1 MKRRALVTGGTAGI
15 GAAIAEALAAEGVEV
30 IVVDVVPDKVK
41 IYGETTGRAA
51 YVMDVADFDQ
61 VEQALADIESKHGP
75 IDILV
80 NNAGITRDGMVHKMC
95 RRTQW
100 SAVIDVNLSSVFN
113 TVRLLA
119 PGMRERGWGRIVNI
133 SSMNGQKGQAG
144 QANYAAAK
152 AGMIGLTKSI
162 AQEMAA
168 KGVTANCVAPGFI
181 LTEMTKAMRPDVLA
195 SEAAKIP
202 VGRMG
207 TPDDIAATVAFLTSE
222 KAGFITGQVIAVNGG
237 QYM

>member
-1 MKRRALVTGGTAGI
+1 MKRTALVTGGTAGI

-41 IYGETTGRAA
+41 TYAETTGRAA

-61 VEQALADIESKHGP
+61 VEQTLADIESKHGP

-100 SAVIDVNLSSVFN
+100 NAVIDVNLSSVFN

>member
-15 GAAIAEALAAEGVEV
+15 GAAIAQALVADGVEV
-30 IVVDVVPDKVK
+30 IVVDVIEDKVK
-41 IYGETTGRAA
+41 RYADETGRLA
-51 YVMDVADFDQ
+51 YTLDVSDYDK
-61 VEQALADIESKHGP
+61 VEAVLADMEAKHGA
-75 IDILV
+75 INILV
-80 NNAGITRDGMVHKMC
+80 NNAGITRDGLVHKMC

-100 SAVIDVNLSSVFN
+100 NSVIDVNLSSVFN
-113 TVRLLA
+113 TVRCLGPA
-119 PGMRERGWGRIVNI
+119 MRERGWGRIINI
-133 SSMNGQKGQAG
+133 SSMNGQKGQFG

-162 AQEMAA
+162 ALEMAA

-181 LTEMTKAMRPDVLA
+181 LTEMTKAMRPDILEQ
-195 SEAAKIP
+195 EAAKIP

-207 TPDDIAATVAFLTSE
+207 RPEDIAATVAFLSSDA
-222 KAGFITGQVIAVNGG
+222 AGFITGQVIAVNGG

>member
-1 MKRRALVTGGTAGI
+1 LVTGGTAGI